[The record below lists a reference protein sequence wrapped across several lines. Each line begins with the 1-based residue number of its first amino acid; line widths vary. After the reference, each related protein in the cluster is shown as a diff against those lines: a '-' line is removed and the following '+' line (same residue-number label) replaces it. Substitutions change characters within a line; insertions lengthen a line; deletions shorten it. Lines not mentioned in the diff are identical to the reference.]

1 MEPGMLRRGAW
12 KMKPVTVVVSLL
24 LLGCLGLSVALAQ
37 GGSFDVDFWTVDAG
51 GGTSGDGTYTVSG
64 TIGQPDAGTMRS
76 SDGVYAVE
84 GGFWAASADPLAA
97 LLAGFSAEGAA
108 DHVRLRWETVSEQDN
123 AGFHLLRGT
132 RADAPEA
139 ALTEALIPSE
149 AQGSSEGFSYEW
161 VDHDVQVGTTY
172 YYWLEAVSTDRATER
187 FGPVSASVQ
196 APTSITLGS
205 VGAAPATS
213 RLWLLASLGL
223 TLLAGGWMLRR
234 R

>member
-1 MEPGMLRRGAW
+1 
-12 KMKPVTVVVSLL
+12 MKTRWLAALLALLGLL
-24 LLGCLGLSVALAQ
+24 LLGSAALAQ
-37 GGSFDVDFWTVDAG
+37 VSVFEVDQYTVDGG
-51 GGTSGDGTYTVSG
+51 GGTSTGGGFAVSG

-76 SDGVYAVE
+76 SDSLYTVE
-84 GGFWAASADPLAA
+84 GGFWSASADPLAA

-108 DHVRLRWETVSEQDN
+108 DHVLLRWETVSEQGN
-123 AGFHLLRGT
+123 AGFHLYRGT

-139 ALTEALIPSE
+139 TLTEALIPSE

-161 VDHDVQVGTTY
+161 VDREAQVGTTY
-172 YYWLEAVSTDRATER
+172 FYWLEAVGTDGATRR

-205 VGAAPATS
+205 VRAAPAPT

-223 TLLAGGWMLRR
+223 TLLAGGWLLRR

>member
-1 MEPGMLRRGAW
+1 
-12 KMKPVTVVVSLL
+12 VLL
-24 LLGCLGLSVALAQ
+24 ALAAVLLVGSIAWAQ
-37 GGSFDVDFWTVDAG
+37 GDVFSINFWTVDGG

-84 GGFWAASADPLAA
+84 GGFWRASAGPLAA

-108 DHVRLRWETVSEQDN
+108 DHVLLRWETVSEQGN
-123 AGFHLLRGT
+123 AGFHLWRG
-132 RADAPEA
+132 ASSNAPEVT
-139 ALTEALIPSE
+139 LTEALIPSE
-149 AQGSSEGFSYEW
+149 AQGSSEGFSYSW
-161 VDHDVQVGTTY
+161 VDRDMQVGTTY
-172 YYWLEAVSTDRATER
+172 YYWLEAVGTDGATQR

-196 APTSITLGS
+196 APTSITLGE
-205 VGAAPATS
+205 VGAAPAPA

>member
-1 MEPGMLRRGAW
+1 MRYTRWLG
-12 KMKPVTVVVSLL
+12 VLL
-24 LLGCLGLSVALAQ
+24 ALAAVLLVGSIAWAQ
-37 GGSFDVDFWTVDAG
+37 GDVFSINFWTVDGG

-84 GGFWAASADPLAA
+84 GGFWRASAGPLAA

-108 DHVRLRWETVSEQDN
+108 DHVLLRWETVSEQGN
-123 AGFHLLRGT
+123 AGFHLWRG
-132 RADAPEA
+132 ASSNAPEVT
-139 ALTEALIPSE
+139 LTEALIPSE
-149 AQGSSEGFSYEW
+149 AQGSSEGFSYSW
-161 VDHDVQVGTTY
+161 VDRDMQVGTTY
-172 YYWLEAVSTDRATER
+172 YYWLEAVGTDGATQR

-196 APTSITLGS
+196 APTSITLGE
-205 VGAAPATS
+205 VGAAPAPA